1 MDHIAWTALHET
13 RTEPEKRLE
22 HYERTVSSVSWSA
35 LEETAACIGTSVRP
49 LAHVAWARVLG
60 IILGT
65 SNVLLGDVV
74 SLRGR
79 RASYATTG
87 GPLLATLPVC
97 VNVASQSAVSDYV
110 QQLHASNLALQEHAS
125 VPLSYIRQQVH
136 CPRDQPLFLSLFV
149 LEMDEDHDERPPEH
163 APVSYT
169 HLTLP
174 TKA

>member
-1 MDHIAWTALHET
+1 M
-13 RTEPEKRLE
+13 
-22 HYERTVSSVSWSA
+22 
-35 LEETAACIGTSVRP
+35 CIRDSVRP

-136 CPRDQPLFLSLFV
+136 CPRDQPLFVSLFV

-163 APVSYT
+163 ALAWHTPTDLGVSVEHALALEMRVT
-169 HLTLP
+169 RKLSLIHISEP
-174 TKA
+174 TRPY